1 MNEVKDL
8 KIDDES
14 AIDILANY
22 NVTGTENQIKADT
35 KVIQSKKTILA
46 KIDENFQIEIDKLN
60 QQKDNKTITTAEF
73 NQRIEELQKVKRLF

>member
-1 MNEVKDL
+1 MKLPTSLRDVQNQDNLMNEVKI

-35 KVIQSKKTILA
+35 KVIQA
-46 KIDENFQIEIDKLN
+46 KSYTFKNRCQLPELEKLN
-60 QQKDNKTITTAEF
+60 QQR
-73 NQRIEELQKVKRLF
+73 Q